1 MGFLDGSVVNNS
13 PVNSGDVGSATGLG
27 RFPGGGNDNSL

>member
-13 PVNSGDVGSATGLG
+13 PVNSGDVGSAPGLG